1 MEQQK
6 PAAGAVAVARLCIRA
21 VLQRPAA
28 PPAACEAWTWGSAR
42 SPRAGCGVG
51 VGSAGTPG
59 LCLCVG
65 ATGKTAVPCAVLR
78 SCAAGSGVPGGYPG
92 GSKEPKYS
100 WLQGRKPEPA
110 QGGGGA
116 TVAMFVVGKWWLLSR
131 GTSQLKRRD
140 LHLIWAQGWGRNRG
154 TWDRREPLASGH
166 AAPSAGTSGGSRFP
180 ASCVC
185 AVNK

>member
-6 PAAGAVAVARLCIRA
+6 PTAGAVAVARLCIRA

-28 PPAACEAWTWGSAR
+28 PPAACEARTWGSAR

-92 GSKEPKYS
+92 GAEEPKYS
-100 WLQGRKPEPA
+100 WLQGKKLEPA
-110 QGGGGA
+110 QGGGGCHGGHVCCGQM
-116 TVAMFVVGKWWLLSR
+116 VAAFPRHEPIEAQRFASHLGTGLGTEPGDMGQERAPRLRARCPQR
-131 GTSQLKRRD
+131 GHFRR
-140 LHLIWAQGWGRNRG
+140 Q
-154 TWDRREPLASGH
+154 
-166 AAPSAGTSGGSRFP
+166 
-180 ASCVC
+180 
-185 AVNK
+185 